1 MKKKIIIDFDKNRV
15 TTVGRVSDRDINLA
29 IARLRLRQTKP
40 SRRDRIKKAFRCLK
54 KRSSCLCTNPT
65 TPSTCRSERR
75 LRLYAPSAI
84 NKTAAEGSTPS
95 TA

>member
-29 IARLRLRQTKP
+29 ITRLRLRQTKP

-54 KRSSCLCTNPT
+54 KAIIMSLHKPHYPIHLQVRAPLAIICT
-65 TPSTCRSERR
+65 ERD
-75 LRLYAPSAI
+75 
-84 NKTAAEGSTPS
+84 K
-95 TA
+95 